1 MDQIIEWDKELFL
14 YLNGLNAGNWDQ
26 FWLLVTR
33 IENWIPLYIIF
44 FILFWKTLSRKR
56 AILATLSTVT
66 LVLLTLG
73 ITSIVKNSVTR
84 LRPSNTPEL
93 EGYVR
98 VLQENADFSFFSGH
112 SAVSFAVTVFVILIL
127 RSRIK
132 WIWLLFIWPFLFA
145 ISRIFVGV
153 HYPGD
158 LLIGA
163 IVGASL
169 GILTWKIIR
178 NKF

>member
-1 MDQIIEWDKELFL
+1 MDQIIEWDRELFL
-14 YLNGLNAGNWDQ
+14 YLNGLNTGNWDQ

-56 AILATLSTVT
+56 AILATLSTVI

-98 VLQENADFSFFSGH
+98 VLQENTDFSFFSGH
-112 SAVSFAVTVFVILIL
+112 SAVSFAVTVFIILIL

-163 IVGASL
+163 IVGTIL
-169 GILTWKIIR
+169 GILMWKIIR
-178 NKF
+178 RKI

>member
-1 MDQIIEWDKELFL
+1 MDQIIEWDRELFL
-14 YLNGLNAGNWDQ
+14 YLNGLNTGNWDQ

-56 AILATLSTVT
+56 AIQATLSTII
-66 LVLLTLG
+66 LVVFTLG
-73 ITSIVKNSVTR
+73 ITALVKNSVTR

-98 VLQENADFSFFSGH
+98 VLQENTDFSFFSGH
-112 SAVSFAVTVFVILIL
+112 SAVSFAITVFIILVL
-127 RSRIK
+127 RSHIK
-132 WIWLLFIWPFLFA
+132 WIWLLFIWPIIFA

-163 IVGASL
+163 IVGTIFGVSM
-169 GILTWKIIR
+169 WKIIR